1 MLRLLAKHE
10 SNERFLKMSLY
21 QGKAMKNIHS
31 QGSAQGASANKKET
45 DPTLYV
51 TSFKKNKF
59 FIFSRREPEDSEEK
73 GIGINNRGYY

>member
-1 MLRLLAKHE
+1 
-10 SNERFLKMSLY
+10 MSLY
-21 QGKAMKNIHS
+21 QGKAMKNTNS
-31 QGSAQGASANKKET
+31 QGNAQGTSANKKET

-73 GIGINNRGYY
+73 GIGINNRGTIN